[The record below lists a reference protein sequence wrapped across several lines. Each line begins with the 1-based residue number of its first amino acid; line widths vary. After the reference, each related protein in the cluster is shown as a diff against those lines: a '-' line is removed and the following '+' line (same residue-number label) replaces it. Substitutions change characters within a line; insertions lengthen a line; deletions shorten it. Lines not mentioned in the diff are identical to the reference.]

1 MIKRRGNADISLT
14 NQKPSAIYRL
24 RPHLPPDA
32 PLPTSTP
39 TQAANLGIEIAPL
52 TQLEQLLSTIGGA
65 AEGKGKEVAGKVD
78 VGKVA
83 EKVVKN
89 VRSSS
94 LLLLLSF
101 VSPFLARSDVALAA
115 SVIQVGVRD
124 DAQLSTFL
132 RGRGETH
139 VSLCLSP
146 S

>member
-1 MIKRRGNADISLT
+1 MIKRREKADISLT

-52 TQLEQLLSTIGGA
+52 PQLEQLLSTIGGA
-65 AEGKGKEVAGKVD
+65 AEGKGKDVAGKVD

-89 VRSSS
+89 VRLSSS
-94 LLLLLSF
+94 FTS
-101 VSPFLARSDVALAA
+101 S
-115 SVIQVGVRD
+115 
-124 DAQLSTFL
+124 FL
-132 RGRGETH
+132 RILYYRSFGCRSCCFSDPSGREG
-139 VSLCLSP
+139 
-146 S
+146 